1 MLLYICEL
9 TLNKKCKMNKGKTFS
24 FVLLLFLLLGC
35 SSSSNVID
43 IKEISAAELKAEMKA
58 NPQLLILD
66 VRKPNELTGEYG
78 QIDSVVN
85 IPVESLE
92 QRIDEL
98 NKYKNNY
105 IAVICRSGNRSKKA
119 TALLTNNGF
128 NVTNVVGGMKAYD
141 ITD

>member
-9 TLNKKCKMNKGKTFS
+9 ILNKKGKMNKVNTFS

-58 NPQLLILD
+58 NPQLIILD
-66 VRKPNELTGEYG
+66 VRKPNELTGEHG
-78 QIDSVVN
+78 QIDSVIN
-85 IPVESLE
+85 IPVENLKD
-92 QRIDEL
+92 RINEL
-98 NKYKNNY
+98 SKYKNNH

-119 TALLTNNGF
+119 TTLLTNNGF
-128 NVTNVVGGMKAYD
+128 NVTNVVGGMKSYN

>member
-9 TLNKKCKMNKGKTFS
+9 ILNKKGKMNKVNTFS
-24 FVLLLFLLLGC
+24 FVLLLLLLLGC

-58 NPQLLILD
+58 NPQLIILD
-66 VRKPNELTGEYG
+66 VRKPNELTGEHG
-78 QIDSVVN
+78 QIDSIIN
-85 IPVESLE
+85 IPVENLE
-92 QRIDEL
+92 ERINEL
-98 NKYKNNY
+98 SKYKNNH

-119 TALLTNNGF
+119 TTLLTNNGF
-128 NVTNVVGGMKAYD
+128 NVTNVVGGMKSYN